1 MVVVII
7 ISTAW
12 TKISSSPVIA
22 SDSKTKIATA
32 VDPQFSFF
40 RLHRQGKNG
49 VTATWGLT
57 SNVGVSGFMLEK
69 TYEDPNDEYANW
81 ELVVSVP
88 GSGLRSYK
96 HTDSN
101 VSPGFITYRLTA
113 FISGA
118 RSIVSE
124 NATIHIVSH

>member
-1 MVVVII
+1 M
-7 ISTAW
+7 
-12 TKISSSPVIA
+12 
-22 SDSKTKIATA
+22 
-32 VDPQFSFF
+32 DPQFSFF

-69 TYEDPNDEYANW
+69 TYEDPSDEYANW
-81 ELVVSVP
+81 ELVASVP

-113 FISGA
+113 FISEGRA
-118 RSIVSE
+118 IVSE